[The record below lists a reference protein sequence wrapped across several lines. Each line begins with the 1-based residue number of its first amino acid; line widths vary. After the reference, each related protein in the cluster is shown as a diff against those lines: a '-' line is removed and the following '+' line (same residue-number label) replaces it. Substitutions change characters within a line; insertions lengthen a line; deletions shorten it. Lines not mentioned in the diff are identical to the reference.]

1 MANLS
6 EEDDI
11 DPIVCGAD
19 DADPTEDARQERLMM
34 LEEHKAIAFL
44 RKIGYEVKKI
54 TGYDR

>member
-11 DPIVCGAD
+11 IPGAD
-19 DADPTEDARQERLMM
+19 DGDPTEDARQERLMII
-34 LEEHKAIAFL
+34 EEMQAIAFL